1 MSTFNDYYTKFM
13 LSYITWSSTCKI
25 RETVT
30 PKFTTLCMMLIVF
43 LQIDI
48 FWKENSKEIGV
59 KQYNFTAFLCCLVP
73 NNYGVL
79 VCVPSCLPQALWCAW
94 HPCVTC
100 PTSLHSSIHLYI
112 CTYRPGSWHP
122 PPLLLKSDFLAL
134 FTSFFFV
141 KSIFY

>member
-1 MSTFNDYYTKFM
+1 MSTFNDCYTKFM

-30 PKFTTLCMMLIVF
+30 PKFTTLCMVLIVF

-48 FWKENSKEIGV
+48 FCKENLKEIGV

-100 PTSLHSSIHLYI
+100 PTSLHNSIHLYI
-112 CTYRPGSWHP
+112 RIALAP
-122 PPLLLKSDFLAL
+122 PSSFEKWF
-134 FTSFFFV
+134 FGTFHWFFFI